1 MAPSR
6 TSTTPSSTALITQ
19 RNQEDLAKSK
29 TLHGH
34 TFHDNHHQD
43 SFLSKLNK
51 KDRDFQPAVVDK
63 YLDNWKEDRPELES
77 EEDKAQR
84 QTAYKAVA
92 NSFYD
97 LATDF
102 YEYAWGTSFHFC
114 RFHPREPFHQAIAR
128 HEHFLAANMGIQ
140 PHHRVLD
147 IGCGVGG
154 PAREIGHFTGAHITG
169 LNNNDYQIARA
180 RRYAVSAG
188 LDKRSDFVKGDFMN
202 MPIDDN
208 SYDACYAIEATV
220 HASTLEGV
228 YGEAYRILK
237 PGGVFGCYE
246 WVMTDKYDP
255 TNPDHLRIVRGLEVG
270 NGIAQMLTVKDC
282 LQALKTVGFTIE
294 KNEDM
299 GATDDNIKWY
309 YPLQG
314 DIRQANAF
322 WDYLTVLRTTTA
334 GRAATTYMVKTLE
347 SLGLVAPGSAK
358 VSTILQTAA
367 DSVLEG
373 ALLGIFTPMYFFV
386 ARKPLTAS
394 Q

>member
-1 MAPSR
+1 MAPTR
-6 TSTTPSSTALITQ
+6 TSTAMITQ
-19 RNQEDLAKSK
+19 RNREDLVLSK
-29 TLHGH
+29 TLHGNSW
-34 TFHDNHHQD
+34 DESHHQD
-43 SFLSKLNK
+43 SLIFKLKN
-51 KDRDFQPAVVDK
+51 KDRQFQSAVVDN
-63 YLDNWKEDRPELES
+63 YLDNWKEEKPEDET
-77 EEDKAQR
+77 EEAKAER
-84 QTAYKAVA
+84 QNAYKAVA

-114 RFHPREPFHQAIAR
+114 RFRYREPFQQAMAR
-128 HEHFLAANMGIQ
+128 HEHYLAANMGIQ
-140 PHHRVLD
+140 PTWKVLD

-169 LNNNDYQIARA
+169 LNNNDYQINRA
-180 RRYAVSAG
+180 RRYAVTYG
-188 LDKRSDFVKGDFMN
+188 LDHKSDFIKGDFMN

-255 TNPDHLRIVRGLEVG
+255 TNPEHLRIVRGLEVG
-270 NGIAQMLTVKDC
+270 NGIAKMMTVKDC
-282 LQALKTVGFTIE
+282 VKALETVGFTIE
-294 KNEDM
+294 KNTDM
-299 GATDDNIKWY
+299 GATDDKIKWY

-334 GRAATTYMVKTLE
+334 GRAATTYMVRALE
-347 SLGLVAPGSAK
+347 SLGLAAPGSAK
-358 VSTILQTAA
+358 VSSILQTAA

-373 ALLGIFTPMYFFV
+373 AILGIFTPMYFFV
-386 ARKPLTAS
+386 ARKPANAS

>member
-1 MAPSR
+1 M
-6 TSTTPSSTALITQ
+6 
-19 RNQEDLAKSK
+19 
-29 TLHGH
+29 
-34 TFHDNHHQD
+34 F
-43 SFLSKLNK
+43 
-51 KDRDFQPAVVDK
+51 
-63 YLDNWKEDRPELES
+63 
-77 EEDKAQR
+77 
-84 QTAYKAVA
+84 
-92 NSFYD
+92 
-97 LATDF
+97 
-102 YEYAWGTSFHFC
+102 YAWGTSFHFC
-114 RFHPREPFHQAIAR
+114 RFHPREPFHQAMAR
-128 HEHFLAANMGIQ
+128 HEHYLAANMGIQ
-140 PHHRVLD
+140 PHFKVLD

-154 PAREIGHFTGAHITG
+154 PAREIGHFTGAHVTG
-169 LNNNDYQIARA
+169 LNNNDYQISRA
-180 RRYAVSAG
+180 KRYAVSAG
-188 LDKRSDFVKGDFMN
+188 LEDRSDFIKGDFMN

-208 SYDACYAIEATV
+208 VFDACYAIEATV

-255 TNPDHLRIVRGLEVG
+255 TNPEHLRIVRGLEVG
-270 NGIAQMLTVKDC
+270 NGIAKMMTIQDC
-282 LQALKTVGFTIE
+282 LKALKTVGFTIE

-299 GATDDNIKWY
+299 GATDDKIKWY

-334 GRAATTYMVKTLE
+334 GRAATTYMVRTLE

-358 VSTILQTAA
+358 VSSILQTAA

-386 ARKPLTAS
+386 ARKPSNAT

>member
-1 MAPSR
+1 MAPSK
-6 TSTTPSSTALITQ
+6 TSSAVISQ
-19 RNQEDLAKSK
+19 RNREDLALSK
-29 TLHGH
+29 TLHGESW
-34 TFHDNHHQD
+34 DESHHQD
-43 SFLSKLNK
+43 SFLSKLKNR
-51 KDRDFQPAVVDK
+51 DRQFQPAVVDN
-63 YLDNWKEDRPELES
+63 YLDNWKEDKPENES
-77 EEDKAQR
+77 EEAKTQR
-84 QTAYKAVA
+84 QNAYKAVA

-114 RFHPREPFHQAIAR
+114 RFRPREPFQQAIAR
-128 HEHFLAANMGIQ
+128 HEHYLAANMGIQ
-140 PHHRVLD
+140 PSWKVLD

-154 PAREIGHFTGAHITG
+154 PAREIGHFTGAHVTG
-169 LNNNDYQIARA
+169 LNNNDYQINRA
-180 RRYAVSAG
+180 KRYAVTYG
-188 LDKRSDFVKGDFMN
+188 LDKKSDFVKGDFMS
-202 MPIDDN
+202 MPLDDN

-246 WVMTDKYDP
+246 WVMTDLYDP
-255 TNPDHLRIVRGLEVG
+255 TNPEHLRIVRGLEVG
-270 NGIAQMLTVKDC
+270 NGIAQMMTRKDC
-282 LQALKTVGFTIE
+282 LKALETVGFTIE
-294 KNEDM
+294 KHQDM
-299 GATDDNIKWY
+299 GATEDKIKWY
-309 YPLQG
+309 YPLEG

-334 GRAATTYMVKTLE
+334 GRAATTYMVRALE
-347 SLGLVAPGSAK
+347 KMRLVAPGSAK
-358 VSTILQTAA
+358 VSSILQTAA

-386 ARKPLTAS
+386 ARKPADTPS

>member
-51 KDRDFQPAVVDK
+51 KDRDFQPVVVDK

-246 WVMTDKYDP
+246 WVMTDKYDS

-282 LQALKTVGFTIE
+282 LQALKTV
-294 KNEDM
+294 
-299 GATDDNIKWY
+299 
-309 YPLQG
+309 
-314 DIRQANAF
+314 
-322 WDYLTVLRTTTA
+322 
-334 GRAATTYMVKTLE
+334 
-347 SLGLVAPGSAK
+347 
-358 VSTILQTAA
+358 
-367 DSVLEG
+367 
-373 ALLGIFTPMYFFV
+373 
-386 ARKPLTAS
+386 
-394 Q
+394 

>member
-1 MAPSR
+1 
-6 TSTTPSSTALITQ
+6 
-19 RNQEDLAKSK
+19 
-29 TLHGH
+29 
-34 TFHDNHHQD
+34 
-43 SFLSKLNK
+43 
-51 KDRDFQPAVVDK
+51 
-63 YLDNWKEDRPELES
+63 
-77 EEDKAQR
+77 
-84 QTAYKAVA
+84 
-92 NSFYD
+92 
-97 LATDF
+97 
-102 YEYAWGTSFHFC
+102 
-114 RFHPREPFHQAIAR
+114 
-128 HEHFLAANMGIQ
+128 MGIQ

-180 RRYAVSAG
+180 RRYAISAG
-188 LDKRSDFVKGDFMN
+188 LDHRSDFVKGDFMN

-255 TNPDHLRIVRGLEVG
+255 TNPEHLRIVRGLEVG

-282 LQALKTVGFTIE
+282 LKALKTVGFTIE

-299 GATDDNIKWY
+299 GETDDKIKWY

-367 DSVLEG
+367 DAVLEG

>member
-1 MAPSR
+1 MAPVL
-6 TSTTPSSTALITQ
+6 SSTAMISQ
-19 RNQEDLAKSK
+19 RNQEDLLLSK

-34 TFHDNHHQD
+34 AWEESHHQD
-43 SFLSKLNK
+43 SFISKLSK
-51 KDRDFQPAVVDK
+51 KDREFQPAVVDN
-63 YLDNWKEDRPELES
+63 YLENWKEDKPENET
-77 EEDKAQR
+77 EEAKAER
-84 QTAYKAVA
+84 QNAYKAVA

-114 RFHPREPFHQAIAR
+114 RFHSREPFHQAMAR
-128 HEHFLAANMGIQ
+128 HEHYLAANMGIQ
-140 PHHRVLD
+140 PHFKVLD

-169 LNNNDYQIARA
+169 LNNNDYQISRA
-180 RRYAVSAG
+180 KRYAVSTG
-188 LDKRSDFVKGDFMN
+188 LEDRSDFIKGDFMN

-208 SYDACYAIEATV
+208 TFDACYAIEATV

-246 WVMTDKYDP
+246 WVMTDKYDS

-270 NGIAQMLTVKDC
+270 NGIAKMMTVQDC
-282 LQALKTVGFTIE
+282 LKALKTVGFTIE

-299 GATDDNIKWY
+299 GATDDKIKWY

-334 GRAATTYMVKTLE
+334 GRAATTYMVRTLE
-347 SLGLVAPGSAK
+347 SLRLVAPGSAK
-358 VSTILQTAA
+358 VSSILQTAA

-373 ALLGIFTPMYFFV
+373 ALIGIFTPMYFFV
-386 ARKPLTAS
+386 ARKPSDATH
-394 Q
+394 